1 MRSSGR
7 RSEAVVKVAC
17 GVTQRWMCSLC
28 RSPAGTIVKRA
39 DEDESRLGGMRGNS
53 IGNEEECGLE
63 DMKGLNK
70 ED

>member
-1 MRSSGR
+1 MGVRKVKKGTRGGWRMRSSGR

-39 DEDESRLGGMRGNS
+39 DEDESRLGG
-53 IGNEEECGLE
+53 
-63 DMKGLNK
+63 
-70 ED
+70 